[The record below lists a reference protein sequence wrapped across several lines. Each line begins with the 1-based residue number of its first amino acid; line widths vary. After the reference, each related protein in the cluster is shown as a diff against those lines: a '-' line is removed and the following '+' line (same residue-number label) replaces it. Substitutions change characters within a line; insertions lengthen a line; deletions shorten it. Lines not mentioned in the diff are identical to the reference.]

1 MARARES
8 ALSQYNCGSRLCAAK
23 CWAQDLA
30 IFSKIGAHRPLPH
43 SLLAFFVRFVSNDKA
58 MDPKNALTILPFAL
72 AKFVSARNRVSD
84 FQLTRI
90 GRDLTSP

>member
-8 ALSQYNCGSRLCAAK
+8 ALRQYNVGAAFVRRK
-23 CWAQDLA
+23 AEGQDLA

-58 MDPKNALTILPFAL
+58 MDPKNALTILPFAV

-90 GRDLTSP
+90 VRVLTSP

>member
-8 ALSQYNCGSRLCAAK
+8 ALRLWNVGAAFVRRK
-23 CWAQDLA
+23 AEATRLA
-30 IFSKIGAHRPLPH
+30 IFAKIGAHRPLPH

-58 MDPKNALTILPFAL
+58 MDPKIALTILPFAL
-72 AKFVSARNRVSD
+72 ANFGSARNRVSD

-90 GRDLTSP
+90 VRDLPSP